1 MEEQQSYGS
10 YLWSVLSNGG
20 LCGGGREQEGAMPV
34 PAATCD
40 LGVARVT
47 EEWKAPAERGVTAL
61 ELEGGGG
68 VSEPNNHPIGVA
80 RKLEQESPSLELGET
95 DTAHE
100 DEFREKA
107 PCWLLCLLS
116 AVRRGGGVEKCQ
128 HHSP

>member
-20 LCGGGREQEGAMPV
+20 LCGGGREQEGAIPV

-40 LGVARVT
+40 LEVA

-61 ELEGGGG
+61 ELEGGG
-68 VSEPNNHPIGVA
+68 VSEANNHPIGVA

-116 AVRRGGGVEKCQ
+116 AVRGGGE
-128 HHSP
+128 